1 MKRKTTFALLKS
13 FIILVVIIHLLPL
26 VYYLSVSNSSNVSA
40 QTFRQGNFS
49 YPKIDAEVQ
58 KGNIVKVTWDMGND
72 IGMDTERTAI
82 LRSVSPL
89 GSIPFDPVWYPIT
102 GYELNPSERKG
113 KFTDR
118 FTADGT
124 KYYYVVEGRSRSG
137 KIYRSKPISITTESR
152 KLPSLKNPSIHIDK
166 IHYLLEIEDGGK
178 IVKRYA
184 CCLGR
189 NPSDRKLH
197 QDCATTPE
205 GIYGIVDLQPNYA
218 YHKAYDLSYP
228 NEIDYL
234 RYEFAAAEKL
244 LPRRDGVT
252 PGIGGEVQ
260 IHGGAKV
267 MNSNWSF
274 GCIMIKND
282 DIDEL
287 FTQHAIGR
295 GTRVIITGSELT
307 KEDLRSI
314 NKKRSRKDIEII
326 QKKLKKAGANPGT
339 ADGVMGTATMEALGR
354 FQKKY
359 NLPITCQLDKRTV
372 EKLGKMR
379 ED

>member
-1 MKRKTTFALLKS
+1 MKKIFNITHIFAAILLTLITF
-13 FIILVVIIHLLPL
+13 PL
-26 VYYLSVSNSSNVSA
+26 FSSRVHS
-40 QTFRQGNFS
+40 QTFRESYNR
-49 YPKIDAEVQ
+49 YPKIDVSLQ
-58 KGNIVKVTWDMGND
+58 KGNIVIITWDMGSMS
-72 IGMDTERTAI
+72 MDPIERTAI

-102 GYELNPSERKG
+102 RYELNPIETRG
-113 KFTDR
+113 IFNDG

-124 KYYYVVEGRSRSG
+124 RYYYVMEAQGQSG
-137 KIYRSKPISITTESR
+137 KVYRSKPVSVTTTSR
-152 KLPSLKNPSIHIDK
+152 KLPRLSNPTIYIDK
-166 IHYLLEIEDGGK
+166 VHYLLEIADGGK
-178 IVKRYA
+178 IVKRYS

-205 GIYGIVDLQPNYA
+205 GIYSIVDLQPNYA

-244 LPRRDGVT
+244 LPKRDGVT

-287 FTQHAIGR
+287 FTQKAIGR

-307 KEDLRSI
+307 REDLSSI
-314 NKKRSRKDIEII
+314 NKKRSRKEIEII
-326 QKKLKKAGANPGT
+326 QKKLKKAGTNPGP
-339 ADGVMGTATMEALGR
+339 ADGVMGTATIKALGR